1 MNLLLI
7 ERRDGSFLL
16 KAFFGHQSYFKVYV
30 INVFLIAKKT
40 RVSSKNNGRF
50 EFILHLKMTQPTN
63 GQCKYL
69 NKIVIENKG

>member
-16 KAFFGHQSYFKVYV
+16 KAFFGHQSYLKVYV

-40 RVSSKNNGRF
+40 RVSSKNNGMF
-50 EFILHLKMTQPTN
+50 
-63 GQCKYL
+63 
-69 NKIVIENKG
+69 

>member
-16 KAFFGHQSYFKVYV
+16 KAFFSHQSYFKVYV

-40 RVSSKNNGRF
+40 RVSSKNDGRF
-50 EFILHLKMTQPTN
+50 
-63 GQCKYL
+63 
-69 NKIVIENKG
+69 

>member
-1 MNLLLI
+1 MNLLFKI

-16 KAFFGHQSYFKVYV
+16 KAFFGHQSYLKVYV

-50 EFILHLKMTQPTN
+50 
-63 GQCKYL
+63 
-69 NKIVIENKG
+69 